1 MCLADEY
8 LALNCTMF
16 HPDGHLLA
24 CGGADGQIKIF
35 DVKTGQ
41 LAATF
46 SSPNNTTAVSS
57 LYFSE
62 NGTWLASTSSSSAN
76 ISIWDLRKAAE
87 IRVLETGLGH
97 VDCLSW
103 DYTGQFLAVGGE
115 GGISVQQYSKANK
128 EWSEPLKMALPATGV
143 AWAKEAKGLVTVNA
157 EGVLTFLATTESED

>member
-1 MCLADEY
+1 
-8 LALNCTMF
+8 MF

-35 DVKTGQ
+35 DVKSGS

-46 SSPNNTTAVSS
+46 TPHNNSTAISS

-87 IRVLETGLGH
+87 IHTLETGLGH
-97 VDCLSW
+97 VDCLNW

-115 GGISVQQYSKANK
+115 GGVSVQQYSKASK
-128 EWSEPLKMALPATGV
+128 EWSEPLKMAVPAKGV
-143 AWAKEAKGLVTVNA
+143 AWVNEAKGLVTVNA
-157 EGVLTFLATTESED
+157 EGAVTLLGSEES

>member
-1 MCLADEY
+1 VLADEY
-8 LALNCTMF
+8 LALTCTMF

-97 VDCLSW
+97 VDCLNW

-157 EGVLTFLATTESED
+157 EGVLTFLATTESQD

>member
-1 MCLADEY
+1 
-8 LALNCTMF
+8 MF

-24 CGGADGQIKIF
+24 CGGTDGQIKIF
-35 DVKTGQ
+35 DVKSGS

-46 SSPNNTTAVSS
+46 TSQTNSTAVTS

-62 NGTWLASTSSSSAN
+62 NGTWLASTSSSSDN

-87 IRVLETGLGH
+87 IRTLETGLGK

-115 GGISVQQYSKANK
+115 GGVSVQQYSKASK
-128 EWSEPLKMALPATGV
+128 EWSEPLKMALPATAI
-143 AWAKEAKGLVTVNA
+143 AWANEAKGLATVNA
-157 EGVLTFLATTESED
+157 EGVLTLLGTKES